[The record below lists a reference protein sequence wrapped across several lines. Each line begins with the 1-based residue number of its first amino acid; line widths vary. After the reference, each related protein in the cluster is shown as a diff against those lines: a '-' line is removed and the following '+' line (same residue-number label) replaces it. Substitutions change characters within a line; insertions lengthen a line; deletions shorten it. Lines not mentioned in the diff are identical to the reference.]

1 MPFIHIK
8 SLSHYNDATV
18 IAEMLKTIADSIS
31 ERAGFPKNNIF
42 INHRQAHSSMV
53 FDDGNIVQW

>member
-1 MPFIHIK
+1 MPFIHLK
-8 SLSHYNDATV
+8 SLPHSNDTTV
-18 IAEMLKTIADSIS
+18 IAVMLKTIADSIA
-31 ERAGFPKNNIF
+31 ERVGFPKNNIF